1 MYTDMYDTF
10 DNEQLT
16 YSYPFSFQDN
26 RLEYMQCTDIP
37 TYEMTRGD
45 TCVFPFRV
53 DSKYQS
59 WIVGVLV
66 YNSRYELVHTFL
78 DYLDDYN
85 QIYLDIDQEL
95 SEQVFKQGLYHVQLR
110 ANLPLEDGT
119 YKTVTLISAE
129 DCSIRVR

>member
-1 MYTDMYDTF
+1 MYTDMYNTF

-37 TYEMTRGD
+37 TYEMNYGD

-53 DSKYQS
+53 DPKYQS
-59 WIVGVLV
+59 WIINILV
-66 YNSRYELVHTFL
+66 YNTRYELAYLFS
-78 DYLDDYN
+78 DYLDASN
-85 QIYLDIDQEL
+85 QIYLDIDQEI
-95 SEQVFKQGLYHVQLR
+95 SEQIFKQGLYHIQLQ
-110 ANLPLEDGT
+110 AKLPLDNGT
-119 YKTVTLISAE
+119 YKVVTLISAE